1 MNATE
6 WDKVDEELDFII
18 DSAESAQGSDKI
30 EDLKDALDDIYR
42 AIGRIKVIMNGL
54 ERKK

>member
-18 DSAESAQGSDKI
+18 DSAESAQGSDNI
-30 EDLKDALDDIYR
+30 EDLRDALDDIFR
-42 AIGRIKVIMNGL
+42 SIGRIKIIMNGL